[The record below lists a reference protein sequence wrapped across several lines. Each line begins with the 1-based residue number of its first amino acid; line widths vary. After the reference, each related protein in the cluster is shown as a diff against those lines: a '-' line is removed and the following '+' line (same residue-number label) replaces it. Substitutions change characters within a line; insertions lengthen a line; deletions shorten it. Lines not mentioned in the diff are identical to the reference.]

1 MKFSR
6 KMYLMKI
13 LKATKKQGFTP
24 SLGNIVLEKP
34 QEWGKIEH
42 LNILGRTDGL
52 ATAFSRL
59 NIL

>member
-6 KMYLMKI
+6 KMYLMI
-13 LKATKKQGFTP
+13 LLKVTKKQGFT
-24 SLGNIVLEKP
+24 SCLGNIVLEKP

-42 LNILGRTDGL
+42 LNILGRIDGL

>member
-13 LKATKKQGFTP
+13 SKATKKQGFTP

-34 QEWGKIEH
+34 QELGKIEH
-42 LNILGRTDGL
+42 LNILARTDGL

>member
-6 KMYLMKI
+6 KMYLMI
-13 LKATKKQGFTP
+13 LLKVTKKQGFT
-24 SLGNIVLEKP
+24 SCLGNIVLEKP

-42 LNILGRTDGL
+42 LNIFGRTDGL